1 MVLPQLAAAV
11 GIGYLLKR
19 LAETDADHD
28 DVVEEAYQVV
38 DRESGESASIYVDHI
53 QDRHG
58 VDATDTTHNAKPR
71 DKHRPDLVVSRFA
84 GQSLTIEVETDGTL
98 DDDAREQLVDFAQEG
113 YKRVLVV
120 PDGALD
126 DGVSFL
132 EDFADGDD
140 IAVCEPQDLTQF
152 L

>member
-19 LAETDADHD
+19 LSETDADHN
-28 DVVEEAYQVV
+28 DVVEETYQVV
-38 DRESGESASIYVDHI
+38 DRETDESAKIYVDHI
-53 QDRHG
+53 QDRSG
-58 VDATDTTHNAKPR
+58 IDAYDTTHNATPGSE
-71 DKHRPDLVVSRFA
+71 HRPDLVVSRFE
-84 GQSLTIEVETDGTL
+84 GHNLTIEVETGGTL
-98 DDDAREQLVDFAQEG
+98 DGDAREQLIDFAQG
-113 YKRVLVV
+113 GFKRILVV

-126 DGVSFL
+126 DGARFL

-140 IAVCEPQDLTQF
+140 IAVCEPEELSQF